1 MLGYEGGGPH
11 RGACSC
17 RVRHSGYLP
26 IPCRVPAVTAASCL
40 ITCFNCSPPGRRAP
54 PRARR
59 GPIPHRRPRRSQ
71 IRAKEA
77 AVEAAALEKRQRQEK
92 ALRDK
97 AEKKL
102 RQERVQ
108 REKEDKAAKK
118 AAERARRAEPAPLQ
132 QSAGAPRPPAAG
144 A

>member
-40 ITCFNCSPPGRRAP
+40 ITCFNCSPPGRRAQR
-54 PRARR
+54 RA
-59 GPIPHRRPRRSQ
+59 RRSQ
-71 IRAKEA
+71 IRA
-77 AVEAAALEKRQRQEK
+77 
-92 ALRDK
+92 K

>member
-40 ITCFNCSPPGRRAP
+40 ITFLICRPPGGRPPRRA
-54 PRARR
+54 
-59 GPIPHRRPRRSQ
+59 RRSQ